1 MSDTFEHENNPQP
14 EQDGQPA
21 AQEPA
26 FEVTAVQFP
35 KIDPSDL
42 PVEDGA
48 SERDDG
54 SIPDIPLEEEELP
67 MLEEDAP
74 VSKGKLY
81 DFVAK
86 MDDKQFRR
94 AQMIFGIVV
103 GLVAAV
109 CLSIPMSDAEGNSS
123 MWNFVIALVV
133 VMWVPRIV
141 EKRIEKRIPVA
152 QKWMLIMVAVGILV
166 SLGISILLGAQSA
179 LVPGA
184 TTSQTSVAPTASVTP
199 TASVAP

>member
-67 MLEEDAP
+67 MLEEDAAREQ
-74 VSKGKLY
+74 G
-81 DFVAK
+81 
-86 MDDKQFRR
+86 Q
-94 AQMIFGIVV
+94 VV
-103 GLVAAV
+103 
-109 CLSIPMSDAEGNSS
+109 
-123 MWNFVIALVV
+123 
-133 VMWVPRIV
+133 
-141 EKRIEKRIPVA
+141 
-152 QKWMLIMVAVGILV
+152 
-166 SLGISILLGAQSA
+166 
-179 LVPGA
+179 
-184 TTSQTSVAPTASVTP
+184 
-199 TASVAP
+199 